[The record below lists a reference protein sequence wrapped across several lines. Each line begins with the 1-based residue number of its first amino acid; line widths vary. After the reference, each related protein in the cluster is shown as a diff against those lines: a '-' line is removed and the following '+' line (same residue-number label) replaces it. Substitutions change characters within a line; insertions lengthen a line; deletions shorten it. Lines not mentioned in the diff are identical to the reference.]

1 MNEKQIQK
9 IKEQY
14 PQGTR
19 IKLDHMDDPYHPIAE
34 GTKGTVEHVDDAGQ
48 IHMKWDNGRGL
59 ALVPNVDDFHIV
71 DQIKVIIVRP
81 DEHPRV
87 ADIDND
93 LKTMQSIVNGD
104 IEEIDLDD
112 DAVLVCNEEGKLNN
126 LKANRCVGHDIIA
139 GTFFIAGDD
148 GGEELISL
156 NEEQIKEYTEKFY
169 EIEEH
174 TQEELQNKIGF
185 KLYGF

>member
-1 MNEKQIQK
+1 MNERKIQR

-19 IKLDHMDDPYHPIAE
+19 IKLNYMDDPYHPIPE

-48 IHMKWDNGRGL
+48 IHMKWDNGGGL

-71 DQIKVIIVRP
+71 DQINVIVVRP
-81 DEHPRV
+81 DEHPYV
-87 ADIDND
+87 INIDND
-93 LKTMQSIVNGD
+93 LKTMQSIVDGD
-104 IEEIDLDD
+104 IEEIYLDD
-112 DAVLVCNEEGKLNN
+112 DTVLVCNEEGKLNN

-139 GTFFIAGDD
+139 VTFFIAGDD

-156 NEEQIKEYTEKFY
+156 NKEQIKEYTEKFY
-169 EIEEH
+169 DIEEH
-174 TQEELQNKIGF
+174 IQEELQNKIGF